1 MVNLHLLLH
10 NLVSSTPMGIKY
22 CSEVCLEYLESGIMV
37 MLSTVFFSCYA
48 FVRYLESGIQ
58 ILRKCCQQLLNTA
71 KKLMLSSTGCVF
83 HWKHP
88 TY

>member
-1 MVNLHLLLH
+1 
-10 NLVSSTPMGIKY
+10 
-22 CSEVCLEYLESGIMV
+22 MV

-71 KKLMLSSTGCVF
+71 KKLMRSSTGCLPLEASNILNTKNEMHSLLSPKINLKARIF
-83 HWKHP
+83 SLG
-88 TY
+88 